1 MKNLKDDIAD
11 LMTQKLHIK
20 TALKE
25 KNFQNNFVLPTSS
38 PERREA
44 QAKHKDFEQRLTY
57 LRGEK
62 KTVSEKID
70 VQKKEKQKAKKKYDD
85 LLNDTSWQ
93 DRIMISKI
101 VSRWGNITD
110 RTWRDRLVQIF

>member
-1 MKNLKDDIAD
+1 MNNLKDDIAD

-44 QAKHKDFEQRLTY
+44 QAKHKDFEQR
-57 LRGEK
+57 
-62 KTVSEKID
+62 
-70 VQKKEKQKAKKKYDD
+70 
-85 LLNDTSWQ
+85 
-93 DRIMISKI
+93 
-101 VSRWGNITD
+101 
-110 RTWRDRLVQIF
+110 